1 MIIITSIL
9 AIGAIMGWPVA
20 LYLIISNEKDTTTD
34 IVYEVSP
41 PQAEDQ
47 GTTSQEEVQ
56 IQNAIDCYLKGG
68 AVV

>member
-20 LYLIISNEKDTTTD
+20 IYLTISHAKDTTTD
-34 IVYEVSP
+34 IVYEVST
-41 PQAEDQ
+41 PQVEDQ
-47 GTTSQEEVQ
+47 GNTSQEEVQ
-56 IQNAIDCYLKGG
+56 MQGAIDCYLRGG